1 MATRPVPVR
10 SKEAADQSWIDT
22 LLREYWGEGPAI
34 AHGTAF
40 DARVLP
46 ALIAGEREGLATY
59 TIDPRRR
66 EAELVTL
73 NALTPGKGIGTALVD
88 ALRALLPRQGI
99 ARLRVTTTND
109 NLRALGFY
117 QKRGFRLIAV
127 RPGALAESR
136 KLKPSIPLIGA
147 GGIPL
152 NDEIDLM
159 LDLVP

>member
-1 MATRPVPVR
+1 MTPRPVAVR
-10 SKEAADQSWIDT
+10 PSEAADQSWIDT
-22 LLREYWGEGPAI
+22 VLREQWGEGPAV

-40 DARVLP
+40 DACALP

-59 TIDPRRR
+59 VLDAGRA

-73 NALTPGKGIGTALVD
+73 NALIPGKGVGTALIE
-88 ALRALLPRQGI
+88 ALRKLLVRKGI

-127 RPGALAESR
+127 RPGAVAESR

-152 NDEIDLM
+152 NDEIELM
-159 LDLVP
+159 LDLS